1 MAKQKKTSRGSTF
14 YGLIAGLLIGLG
26 AAAAVAYFVMHSP
39 MPFVDKA
46 SRSVADTEL
55 DPNEAPDPNQGLVP
69 TPTTPKDR
77 EDTLGQLIATL
88 PVDGD
93 DAKPPMPPPPAPPA
107 ASQSSAAPQPTAP
120 APAAAAPA
128 SGTNYYLQVGAF
140 RVLEDAESLRARML
154 LLGLPTVIQR
164 AEVNGIQVN
173 RVRIGPYPRL
183 DDMNAAR
190 EKLATENIK
199 ANVVRQ

>member
-69 TPTTPKDR
+69 TPTTPKDNQ
-77 EDTLGQLIATL
+77 DTLGQLIATL

-93 DAKPPMPPPPAPPA
+93 EAKPPMPPPPP
-107 ASQSSAAPQPTAP
+107 P
-120 APAAAAPA
+120 APAASSSVAQPAAPAPPTPASA

-173 RVRIGPYPRL
+173 RVRIGPYARL

>member
-55 DPNEAPDPNQGLVP
+55 DPDQAPDPNQGLVP
-69 TPTTPKDR
+69 QAQPAKND
-77 EDTLGQLIATL
+77 DTLGKLIATL
-88 PVDGD
+88 PVDPEN
-93 DAKPPMPPPPAPPA
+93 AKPPMPPPPPPPVA
-107 ASQSSAAPQPTAP
+107 TTPTPQPSSAN
-120 APAAAAPA
+120 
-128 SGTNYYLQVGAF
+128 GTNYFLQVGAF

-173 RVRIGPYPRL
+173 RVRIGPYAKL

-190 EKLATENIK
+190 EKLAAENVK

>member
-46 SRSVADTEL
+46 SRSVADTQL
-55 DPNEAPDPNQGLVP
+55 DPDEAPDPNQGLVP
-69 TPTTPKDR
+69 SPVTPKDN

-88 PVDGD
+88 PVDGKE
-93 DAKPPMPPPPAPPA
+93 AKPPMPAPPPPAATRP
-107 ASQSSAAPQPTAP
+107 APQPVAP
-120 APAAAAPA
+120 AT
-128 SGTNYYLQVGAF
+128 SSNSYYLQVGAF

-173 RVRIGPYPRL
+173 RVRIGPYARL

-190 EKLATENIK
+190 EKLAAENVK